1 MSQDYIKHPS
11 QELLQDLRKCIH
23 ELLECDAFEL
33 QVHTDKNGQTN
44 YYLPYMMNDALE
56 CYFVLKDCRITG
68 EYNSKNLDS
77 TNEKKFGNF
86 ADFAE
91 HPAVELIGNTDCF
104 ALVIRQTTGDIAT
117 VWFQDIEKELK
128 CYRYHEIG
136 HFWVK
141 GEEHY
146 RQLVYMIGTIYDKFE
161 YMGESICNDKE
172 LALLPLME
180 FAPFRYWSPIHESLD
195 NRYPDTLDGIEAF
208 HTLCKKSGDI
218 ALIKLTE
225 RYRKVFQK
233 ALWLNEKAE
242 YSSIYRFAFD
252 LYEKFIFLKL
262 VQNIAMELTQS
273 GHEVLYELIY
283 QKVCDASSQ
292 YPSRDYG
299 EIVNEMIAS
308 KRKEATESLISQG
321 YSGKYPRFSKG
332 STSILVTEEHPFTL
346 SILEY
351 ENYGFRLQF
360 MVSETR
366 EKAQFLNQGFFKEKE
381 NKGWI
386 VKDLNEL

>member
-1 MSQDYIKHPS
+1 MSQDYIKYPS
-11 QELLQDLRKCIH
+11 QELLQDLDKCIH

-33 QVHTDKNGQTN
+33 QVHIDENGQTN

-56 CYFVLKDCRITG
+56 CYFILIDCRMTG

-77 TNEKKFGNF
+77 SNEKKFGNF

-91 HPAVELIGNTDCF
+91 HSAVELIESSDYC
-104 ALVIRQTTGDIAT
+104 ALVIRQETGDIAT
-117 VWFQDIEKELK
+117 IWFKDIEKELN

-161 YMGESICNDKE
+161 YMGKSICNDKE
-172 LALLPLME
+172 LALLPLMD
-180 FAPFRYWSPIHESLD
+180 FSPFRYWSPIHESLD
-195 NRYPDTLDGIEAF
+195 NRYPDTMEGIETF
-208 HTLCKKSGDI
+208 HNLCKESGDI
-218 ALIKLTE
+218 SLRKLAE
-225 RYRKVFQK
+225 RYREVFQK
-233 ALWLNEKAE
+233 ALCLIEKAE

-252 LYEKFIFLKL
+252 LYEKFIFSKL
-262 VQNIAMELTQS
+262 TQKIAIELTRS
-273 GHEVLYELIY
+273 GHEALYELIY

-292 YPSRDYG
+292 YSSRNYG
-299 EIVNEMIAS
+299 EIVNDMIAS

-321 YSGKYPRFSKG
+321 YNGKYPRFSKG
-332 STSILVTEEHPFTL
+332 TNSILITEEHPFTL
-346 SILEY
+346 SVLEY
-351 ENYGFRLQF
+351 ENYEFRLQF
-360 MVSETR
+360 MVSETS
-366 EKAQFLNQGFFKEKE
+366 EKACFLNQGFFEGTG

-386 VKDLNEL
+386 AKNINEL

>member
-1 MSQDYIKHPS
+1 MSQNYISHPS

-33 QVHTDKNGQTN
+33 QVHIAENGQTN

-56 CYFVLKDCRITG
+56 CYFVLKDCRMTG
-68 EYNSKNLDS
+68 EYKSDTLDAANS
-77 TNEKKFGNF
+77 EKFGNYAAF
-86 ADFAE
+86 AGRSY
-91 HPAVELIGNTDCF
+91 VELIESENGY
-104 ALVIRQTTGDIAT
+104 ALIIRQAAGDIAT
-117 VWFQDIEKELK
+117 IWFKEIEKELK

-146 RQLVYMIGTIYDKFE
+146 RQLVYMIGTIYDKSE
-161 YMGESICNDKE
+161 YMSESICNDKE

-195 NRYPDTLDGIEAF
+195 ARYPDTLDGIETF
-208 HTLCKKSGDI
+208 HDLCKEAGDI
-218 ALIKLTE
+218 SLMKITE
-225 RYRKVFQK
+225 RYRKVFQNV
-233 ALWLNEKAE
+233 LCLNEKAE

-252 LYEKFIFLKL
+252 LYEKFIFSKL
-262 VQNIAMELTQS
+262 IQKIAIELAKS
-273 GHEVLYELIY
+273 GHEALYELIY

-292 YPSRDYG
+292 YASRDYG
-299 EIVNEMIAS
+299 KIVIEMIAS
-308 KRKEATESLISQG
+308 RRREVTESLIAHG
-321 YSGKYPRFSKG
+321 YSGEYPRFSKG
-332 STSILVTEEHPFTL
+332 TTSILVTEEHPFTL
-346 SILEY
+346 SVLEY

-366 EKAQFLNQGFFKEKE
+366 EQARFLNQGFFEGKG

-386 VKDLNEL
+386 AKDLNLL

>member
-1 MSQDYIKHPS
+1 MLQNYISHPS

-33 QVHTDKNGQTN
+33 QVHIAENGQTN

-56 CYFVLKDCRITG
+56 CYFVLKDCQMTG
-68 EYNSKNLDS
+68 EYNSRNLDS
-77 TNEKKFGNF
+77 SNDKKFGNF
-86 ADFAE
+86 ADFTE
-91 HPAVELIGNTDCF
+91 HSAVELIENTDGS

-117 VWFQDIEKELK
+117 IWFKDIEKELK

-195 NRYPDTLDGIEAF
+195 DRYPDTIDGIETL
-208 HTLCKKSGDI
+208 HDLCKKAGDI
-218 ALIKLTE
+218 SLAKLTE

-233 ALWLNEKAE
+233 ALCLNAKAE
-242 YSSIYRFAFD
+242 SSPVYRFAFD
-252 LYEKFIFLKL
+252 LYEKFTFSKL
-262 VQNIAMELTQS
+262 IQKIAIELAKS
-273 GHEVLYELIY
+273 GHEALYELIY

-292 YPSRDYG
+292 YASRDYG
-299 EIVNEMIAS
+299 KIVNEMIAS
-308 KRKEATESLISQG
+308 RRREVTESLIAHG
-321 YSGKYPRFSKG
+321 YAGKYPRFSKET
-332 STSILVTEEHPFTL
+332 TSILVTEEHPFTL
-346 SILEY
+346 SVLEY

-366 EKAQFLNQGFFKEKE
+366 EQARFLNQGFFEGKG

-386 VKDLNEL
+386 AKDLNLL